1 MAREELHPGW
11 LLQDP
16 AEESDVVADAEAFSE
31 EDGPQLF
38 IASVGDLPDE
48 EDPFE
53 CAIASF

>member
-11 LLQDP
+11 LPQDP
-16 AEESDVVADAEAFSE
+16 AEEAEVSVHADAFSE
-31 EDGPQLF
+31 EDAPEPFL
-38 IASVGDLPDE
+38 ASVGDLPDE